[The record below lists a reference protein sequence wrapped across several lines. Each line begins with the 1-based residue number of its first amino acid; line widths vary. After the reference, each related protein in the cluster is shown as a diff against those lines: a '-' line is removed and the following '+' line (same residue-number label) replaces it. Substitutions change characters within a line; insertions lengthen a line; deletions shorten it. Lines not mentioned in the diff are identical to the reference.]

1 MPDPTWIH
9 SANLG
14 LRAGVVALLLLLA
27 AVLLRDHGRAIA
39 ARLGA
44 LCAVGSAV
52 YAICAAPD
60 PTLPALWWHWPM
72 AALTTGNSVVF
83 WLLSR
88 ALFDD
93 GFKLRPRHGLAWAA
107 MAGAGL
113 LNCGWLRPGQPGGDA
128 LGVLI
133 LLATLACS
141 VLAVGQSLATWSAD
155 LVEGRR
161 RLRVFIVA
169 GGAAYTLL
177 NTGTRLVL
185 HPSPTAEL
193 PLLID
198 ALGLAML
205 IAPIVWQLVGG
216 SRGELFPVPG
226 EAVRPSAHQRPAGAV
241 VDAPALGR
249 QAVALREPAP
259 LGSASHEA
267 ASLQAA
273 SLEVAFGRSALHAKP
288 AAAAAD
294 ELPGQAPIPVLAPEL
309 RAPADSLDLASM
321 QPMPADGFDP
331 ADAGLAQTLVDSM
344 ESERLYREEGLTI
357 GALAQR
363 LGVPEHRLRRLIN
376 QRLGHRNFNQYL
388 NGYRL
393 AEAKAALADSTQDD
407 VPVLAIAMDAGF
419 QSLGPFN
426 RAFKADTGMTP
437 SEYRRMNSHAQQS
450 ALPSKQPSP
459 QWRGASA

>member
-27 AVLLRDHGRAIA
+27 AVLLRDHGRATA

-185 HPSPTAEL
+185 HPSPMAEL

-198 ALGLAML
+198 ALGLALL

-216 SRGELFPVPG
+216 SRGELFPAPG
-226 EAVRPSAHQRPAGAV
+226 EMVRPSAHQMPASAS
-241 VDAPALGR
+241 VDVPLAGR
-249 QAVALREPAP
+249 QAIALHEP
-259 LGSASHEA
+259 ASHEA
-267 ASLQAA
+267 VSHETASVQAA
-273 SLEVAFGRSALHAKP
+273 LARNALLAP
-288 AAAAAD
+288 QAIAAAD
-294 ELPGQAPIPVLAPEL
+294 EDPGKAPSPELAPGL
-309 RAPADSLDLASM
+309 PAPADSLDLASM
-321 QPMPADGFDP
+321 QALPADGFDP
-331 ADAGLAQTLVDSM
+331 ADAGLAQALTDSM

-393 AEAKAALADSTQDD
+393 AEAKAALADPSQDD
-407 VPVLAIAMDAGF
+407 VPVLSIAMDAGF

-437 SEYRRMNSHAQQS
+437 SEYRRVNGRAQQS
-450 ALPSKQPSP
+450 ALPGKQPGP
-459 QWRGASA
+459 QWHGANA